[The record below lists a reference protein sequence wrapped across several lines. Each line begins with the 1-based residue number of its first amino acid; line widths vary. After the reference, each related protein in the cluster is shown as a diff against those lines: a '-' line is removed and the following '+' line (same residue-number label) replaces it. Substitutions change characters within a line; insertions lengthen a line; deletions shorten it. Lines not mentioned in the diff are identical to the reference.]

1 MPAAR
6 LATPGDRTSP
16 TVLVVCTGNVC
27 RSPFAELLLRDRL
40 PDLQV
45 TSRGVFALDD
55 HAMEPLMAGELAAR
69 GIDPRGFRARQV
81 DAADLGA
88 DLVLAMSR
96 RQRIH
101 LLEEFPAAA
110 RRIGHFGHIPELS
123 RDIEKN
129 PEAPLREV
137 IASWTR
143 RPVDPRRDIPDPFGK
158 DAAVAVATAA
168 LLTELVEQL
177 VPALKDVATQP

>member
-6 LATPGDRTSP
+6 HEPPGDRRPP

-27 RSPFAELLLRDRL
+27 RSPFTELLLRDLL

-45 TSRGVFALDD
+45 RSRGVFALEGRP
-55 HAMEPLMAGELAAR
+55 MEPQMAGELAAR
-69 GIDPRGFRARQV
+69 GIEPRGFRARQV
-81 DAADLGA
+81 GAADLGA
-88 DLVLAMSR
+88 DLVLTMSR
-96 RQRIH
+96 RQRTH

-110 RRIGHFGHIPELS
+110 RRIGHLGHIPELTQS
-123 RDIEKN
+123 VEEN
-129 PEAPLREV
+129 PETPLREI

-143 RPVDPRRDIPDPFGK
+143 RPLDPQRDVPDPFGR
-158 DAAVAVATAA
+158 DASVAAGTAA

-177 VPALKDVATQP
+177 VPVLEGDAAQP